1 MLASEKQEPVNAF
14 VTCMQVAITGI
25 AFICILF
32 FGYGNLQ
39 MFKWFEEIDLSVWA
53 GFLSW
58 GGFVCVFCFRYHSF
72 GKVCRD
78 PVCVCIVLFMLNVI
92 IVGYLNGVLIYGQ
105 PLLGIVRSLV
115 RWGGLMI
122 YPTLLMLGNV
132 PVLEKRIIKFLLI
145 VGVSSMALSM
155 LTQIFALY
163 DVLFIRVPEQRME
176 ITRAPRIFIESAGFS
191 LFFFIVHW
199 FHNRSLKKLWFLL
212 LAAIIFYV
220 MAFAILSRRHFVLIP
235 IVLIYFIIRNLPFHI
250 ALKILLICMAILL
263 LLFLSI
269 PSFYDYMVEYGRN
282 LWDTFFNPHSESYG
296 SAQIRVTGL
305 QYYWDY
311 FKQSN
316 FIGFGKISIKHGDIT
331 NPIAVALND
340 KNSCMVLS
348 DLGIIGALFE
358 WGFSGLV
365 ILGASLYVCF
375 RRINFIK
382 TYGLLEQRLLAI
394 TIELC
399 FIFQF
404 CRLGP
409 FWADSSGDYM
419 AFVLYMYLLAANHN
433 RLLKTGSVAETVL
446 MPGRSNVKF

>member
-1 MLASEKQEPVNAF
+1 
-14 VTCMQVAITGI
+14 
-25 AFICILF
+25 
-32 FGYGNLQ
+32 
-39 MFKWFEEIDLSVWA
+39 
-53 GFLSW
+53 
-58 GGFVCVFCFRYHSF
+58 
-72 GKVCRD
+72 
-78 PVCVCIVLFMLNVI
+78 
-92 IVGYLNGVLIYGQ
+92 
-105 PLLGIVRSLV
+105 
-115 RWGGLMI
+115 MI

-163 DVLFIRVPEQRME
+163 DVLFIRVPDQRME

-212 LAAIIFYV
+212 LAVMIFYV

-250 ALKILLICMAILL
+250 TLKILLICMAILL

-296 SAQIRVTGL
+296 SAQIRVEGL
-305 QYYWDY
+305 QYYWYY

-365 ILGASLYVCF
+365 ILGASLYMCF

-419 AFVLYMYLLAANHN
+419 AFVLYMYLLAASQN
-433 RLLKTGSVAETVL
+433 RLLKT
-446 MPGRSNVKF
+446 